1 MPACKLDIL
10 RQHVREPAITVAV
23 PAKGLVFQRVFEQ
36 AVQKR
41 RARGVVTVALQRRRV
56 FQQLRQN
63 ERNNFLRPLPELF
76 IRRAVLNRII
86 LIECVRFFNRLQKCL
101 QQLFGCL
108 LWRHCLRSAGCLA
121 FHHRRALQGRSLALP
136 QVRLVLFKRRL
147 QRRRRKRGAAAGTRA
162 GAQPQCKRRGK
173 QQRQITFCFHDG
185 SSGNLC
191 LHSSRFSC
199 KKAWLSGK
207 LRIFKK

>member
-41 RARGVVTVALQRRRV
+41 RARGVVTVAL
-56 FQQLRQN
+56 
-63 ERNNFLRPLPELF
+63 
-76 IRRAVLNRII
+76 RRAVLNRII

-147 QRRRRKRGAAAGTRA
+147 QRRRRKRGAA
-162 GAQPQCKRRGK
+162 
-173 QQRQITFCFHDG
+173 
-185 SSGNLC
+185 
-191 LHSSRFSC
+191 RFSC
-199 KKAWLSGK
+199 AAREPCQKHQREQRSN
-207 LRIFKK
+207 

>member
-56 FQQLRQN
+56 FQQLRQHEHN
-63 ERNNFLRPLPELF
+63 DRLRLRPQCF
-76 IRRAVLNRII
+76 VRRVMRGCVV
-86 LIECVRFFNRLQKCL
+86 LIERVFIFERCGKLR
-101 QQLFGCL
+101 QQLFGRL
-108 LWRHCLRSAGCLA
+108 LRYGCLHRFCRRA

-147 QRRRRKRGAAAGTRA
+147 QRRRRKRGAA
-162 GAQPQCKRRGK
+162 
-173 QQRQITFCFHDG
+173 
-185 SSGNLC
+185 
-191 LHSSRFSC
+191 RFSC
-199 KKAWLSGK
+199 AAREPCQKHQREQRSN
-207 LRIFKK
+207 

>member
-41 RARGVVTVALQRRRV
+41 RARCVVTVALQRRRV

-86 LIECVRFFNRLQKCL
+86 LIECVRFFNRLPKASSSSSVVCSGAIACAVPAASRFITGALCKDAVSPCPKSASSCL
-101 QQLFGCL
+101 NVDCKG
-108 LWRHCLRSAGCLA
+108 AA
-121 FHHRRALQGRSLALP
+121 
-136 QVRLVLFKRRL
+136 
-147 QRRRRKRGAAAGTRA
+147 RKRGAA
-162 GAQPQCKRRGK
+162 
-173 QQRQITFCFHDG
+173 
-185 SSGNLC
+185 
-191 LHSSRFSC
+191 RFSC
-199 KKAWLSGK
+199 AAP
-207 LRIFKK
+207 